1 MINNIISSTLQNI
14 LSNVTTGVEAVTGN
28 NSDQHD
34 DVTDSGAQGKEV
46 ISVDNHRCG
55 IDGLREILMNGV
67 KTKKRGW
74 RRRELKLND
83 KLIKNPNCHYN
94 NAEKTQLLYEYDT
107 LSAWLKSSKANKHAV
122 RYKQNGKYKKAKKN
136 TDTLT
141 YLTNEAW
148 GTSAKSIRRFRKE
161 RHDETES
168 IKKYCY
174 YSSPRPFVSDD
185 NLDTSIS
192 NTVQLRTESKE
203 AILIECVNLLDTHDF
218 APICPP
224 SKIGS
229 QTYSKDDINKSR
241 QRFKELRRK
250 KFKNKRKKHVPGA
263 LNTNIFISS
272 TKVYDAK
279 DFNKGY
285 DFCVKCQGIE
295 TFIKYRDL
303 SAK

>member
-122 RYKQNGKYKKAKKN
+122 RYKRNGKYKKAKKN

-141 YLTNEAW
+141 YLINVAW
-148 GTSAKSIRRFRKE
+148 GTSAKSIRHGSE
-161 RHDETES
+161 
-168 IKKYCY
+168 KKGMMKQ
-174 YSSPRPFVSDD
+174 SQSK
-185 NLDTSIS
+185 
-192 NTVQLRTESKE
+192 NTVTILHPGHLSLMI
-203 AILIECVNLLDTHDF
+203 ILI
-218 APICPP
+218 PQY
-224 SKIGS
+224 
-229 QTYSKDDINKSR
+229 QT
-241 QRFKELRRK
+241 L
-250 KFKNKRKKHVPGA
+250 
-263 LNTNIFISS
+263 
-272 TKVYDAK
+272 
-279 DFNKGY
+279 FN
-285 DFCVKCQGIE
+285 
-295 TFIKYRDL
+295 
-303 SAK
+303 